1 MFKFTFLIGFVLI
14 GRVYML
20 LPKTYDVRFV
30 SFSTTG
36 EGYVDVSKVRLTGR
50 DHRINGTFEVLRD
63 MGDETFSVSGETF
76 NDVEGNG
83 EFKQLPF
90 YMPKQP
96 ICKMLRTY
104 WSYAKASVKYG
115 ENTDYP
121 VDTLPCP
128 IPKGT
133 YYVKDVEI
141 NTDGWPMVIPRG
153 FLKGVASLY
162 DNNEMVGTLS
172 ALIHV
177 TDKHS

>member
-1 MFKFTFLIGFVLI
+1 
-14 GRVYML
+14 
-20 LPKTYDVRFV
+20 
-30 SFSTTG
+30 
-36 EGYVDVSKVRLTGR
+36 
-50 DHRINGTFEVLRD
+50 

-141 NTDGWPMVIPRG
+141 NTDGWPMMAQNSYDARLLSINSSANSVWNLDNIRLLGREHRMNGSVTLMDEMSNDHYTFSAECFHDADGSGNYKRMPF
-153 FLKGVASLY
+153 FLTS
-162 DNNEMVGTLS
+162 EP
-172 ALIHV
+172 I
-177 TDKHS
+177 